1 MHGIKK
7 PVPAALEKDAIK
19 IPKTKKDK
27 EDFTADVVEVLN
39 GLNDRVTQV
48 ELKLYQIAERLGLDS

>member
-7 PVPAALEKDAIK
+7 PVPADLEKDAIK

-27 EDFTADVVEVLN
+27 EDFIVDVIEVLN
-39 GLNDRVTQV
+39 GLNDRITQV